1 MIPNDTINN
10 MKNMIKKHTIN
21 PVLLKQ
27 KIDNNNTNTNTM

>member
-1 MIPNDTINN
+1 

-27 KIDNNNTNTNTM
+27 KIDNTNTNTM